1 MKDSILK
8 VSFMASELAHTH
20 PLTTPLP
27 LCFSFQTSSLQ
38 TCNNPHSTPSSIH
51 FDVLEHDSCVAN
63 SSSIIIPCELLD
75 DVVDG
80 GGGGGDHSIMRDSY
94 MKLYMATFRSKR
106 RDFADTKLL
115 CMVDADAKQEADQR
129 GGLLLVYLICNH
141 YYVNELCSIEV
152 NIGGGLDC
160 I

>member
-1 MKDSILK
+1 
-8 VSFMASELAHTH
+8 MASELAHTH
-20 PLTTPLP
+20 PLTTPPP

-63 SSSIIIPCELLD
+63 SSSIIIPCELLKHI
-75 DVVDG
+75 VDG
-80 GGGGGDHSIMRDSY
+80 DGCRDHSMMRHSY
-94 MKLYMATFRSKR
+94 MKLYMVIFRSKR
-106 RDFADTKLL
+106 RDSADTKLL